1 MEIGIK
7 GSDVYNASSIGDS
20 LLALSCLLT
29 RGADEMTIKK
39 MVNEILSDPLQEVL
53 EDLIVLAFQTR
64 DIRGGKGER
73 DLSRY
78 IFEVLLNHPEHFKL
92 MLTLLDLIPEY
103 GCWQDLFKLIP
114 NTPANTLFMLENI
127 IKYQIDE
134 DENALEIRRNST
146 WGGEELP
153 KISLLAKWMP
163 REGDK
168 FANEMATLLVPGS
181 MFHATRMK
189 LYRKKISA
197 LNKAINTVEIK
208 MCGKEWSSI
217 VPNTVPGRALNNY
230 LNAFL
235 NKKLLKGKVS
245 HTLLRHPADKD
256 RMDCRE
262 HFKQHYSE
270 MENGKVLA
278 KGADTLFPHEIIK
291 RAMNILEESCNCQCD
306 SDITCDTHTECQYL
320 NGVWTSMVE
329 AAKEGGGLGRSLAM
343 CDFSGSMRSR
353 ENGGTPYWVSM
364 ALGLL
369 ISEVTTDE
377 FKNTFLTFD
386 SNPRFHLLPDTKD
399 LFTKLRSFDTRIMGQ
414 GTSTDFQKAMDLV
427 LQQCK
432 ASRVKP
438 GEEPERLIVLTDM
451 AWDQACGS
459 SEQSGYTGNRYRHVV
474 KTDDWQTHIEMIR
487 ESFKRA
493 GEDMWGVAWKMPT
506 IVIWNIASTC
516 QDFHATATA
525 PGVVMLSGWS
535 PSLFK
540 VLQTEGAISP
550 HKALHAQLDNERYDP
565 VRVRIGEFYCK
576 QRAMSLRTPSKTSL
590 VDLS

>member
-7 GSDVYNASSIGDS
+7 GSDVYNSSG
-20 LLALSCLLT
+20 LGNPLVALSTLLT
-29 RGADEMTIKK
+29 RGADQITIKNLANK
-39 MVNEILSDPLQEVL
+39 ILTESSQEDL

-114 NTPANTLFMLENI
+114 NTPVNTIFMLENI
-127 IKYQIDE
+127 IKYQIE
-134 DENALEIRRNST
+134 KDENALHLRRNSA

-153 KISLLAKWMP
+153 EISLLAKWMP
-163 REGDK
+163 REGDPL
-168 FANEMATLLVPGS
+168 ANKMATLLVPGS
-181 MFHATRMK
+181 MFHGTRMK
-189 LYRKKISA
+189 LYRKKIST

-208 MCGKEWSSI
+208 MCGKDWSSI

-235 NKKLLKGKVS
+235 NKKLLKGRGS
-245 HTLLRHPADKD
+245 HTLLRHPGDKD

-262 HFKQHYSE
+262 HFKQYYCDV
-270 MENGKVLA
+270 ENGKLLA
-278 KGADTLFPHEIIK
+278 KGSDTLFPHEIIK

-306 SDITCDTHTECQYL
+306 SDITCDKHTESQYL

-329 AAKEGGGLGRSLAM
+329 SAKEGGGLGRSLAM

-399 LFTKLRSFDTRIMGQ
+399 LFTKLRSFDTRLMGQ

-427 LQQCK
+427 LEQCK

-438 GEEPERLIVLTDM
+438 GYEPERLIVLTDM

-459 SEQSGYTGNRYRHVV
+459 SEQSSYTGNRYRHVV

-506 IVIWNIASTC
+506 IVIWNIAASC
-516 QDFHATATA
+516 QDFHAKSDTE
-525 PGVVMLSGWS
+525 GVVMLSGWS

-540 VLQTEGAISP
+540 ILQTEGTISP
-550 HKALHAQLDNERYDP
+550 EKILHAQIDNERYDP
-565 VRVRIGEFYCK
+565 VRIRIGEFYT
-576 QRAMSLRTPSKTSL
+576 RTYTMSPRTPSKTSL
-590 VDLS
+590 VDMS